1 MIVLK
6 TQIEI
11 VEELQVEERE
21 EVLVEEAV
29 VVEIG
34 VTEMVIEEK
43 EAASEEVIGQEE
55 EVVVVGV
62 DIDGATLQRKL
73 TTRDSLV
80 NLVPEGEIGQ
90 TVVATG
96 TVEIEVTGAIE
107 EIEGTA
113 IVEIVQTDLVIEVVA
128 EEVAA
133 AEAVEGVTKTSLAT
147 AFPRFPPTHRFRP
160 HHEQCAAQL

>member
-11 VEELQVEERE
+11 VEVLQVEERE

-55 EVVVVGV
+55 VEVVVGV

-73 TTRDSLV
+73 TTRDLLV

-96 TVEIEVTGAIE
+96 TVVIEVTGAIE

-128 EEVAA
+128 EEAA

>member
-11 VEELQVEERE
+11 VEVLQVEERE

-55 EVVVVGV
+55 VVGV

-73 TTRDSLV
+73 TTRDLLV
-80 NLVPEGEIGQ
+80 NLVPEGGIGQ

-96 TVEIEVTGAIE
+96 TVVIEVTGAIE

>member
-1 MIVLK
+1 ML
-6 TQIEI
+6 
-11 VEELQVEERE
+11 VEERD

-55 EVVVVGV
+55 EAVVGV

-73 TTRDSLV
+73 TTRDLLV

-96 TVEIEVTGAIE
+96 TVVIEVTGAIE

-133 AEAVEGVTKTSLAT
+133 AVEGVTKTSLAT